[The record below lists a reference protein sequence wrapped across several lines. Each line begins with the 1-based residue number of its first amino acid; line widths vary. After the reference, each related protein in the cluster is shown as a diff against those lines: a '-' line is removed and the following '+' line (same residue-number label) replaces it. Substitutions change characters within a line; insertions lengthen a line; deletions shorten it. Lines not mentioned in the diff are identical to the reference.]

1 MLIIKN
7 HIWSQDRSWLQNHII
22 IPVVQS
28 YRQDLAMDDEILPSL
43 GDPKLEY
50 GMGAVIHG
58 EGAVTNLDF
67 HR

>member
-1 MLIIKN
+1 MIF
-7 HIWSQDRSWLQNHII
+7 DRKTEADCRILLFQYFI
-22 IPVVQS
+22 VQS